1 MESEKP
7 HRPHAVFYVGLVAAF
22 LGSYVFL
29 DESDS
34 ERRRFHV
41 E

>member
-1 MESEKP
+1 M
-7 HRPHAVFYVGLVAAF
+7 RGFYVGLVAAF
-22 LGSYVFL
+22 SCSYELL
-29 DESDS
+29 DESDA